1 MIRIVGNVMDLTE
14 GQRGAYE
21 EILKW
26 SRLGNE
32 QVYRLAGYAGT
43 GKSYLT
49 RYVLESLK
57 YRTDEVALCTFTGK
71 ASLVLMKYN
80 EGYGNVGTIHRLIYN
95 TKDDGSGDVKFE
107 LKRELA
113 GVRFILLDEG
123 GMVSEE
129 LWSDLRSF
137 GIPILVVGDHGQL
150 GAIGKSADLMRD
162 PDYVLTEI
170 MRQAM
175 DDPITVLSMMIRE
188 GRRVELGRMGS
199 NVMVLSKTDRL
210 VTDELYVRADQVLC
224 GFNRTRVGLNA
235 SIRRSLGFSGV
246 GPEMGDKI
254 IFTENDWGKEIDGFN
269 IVNGMI
275 GYVVSEPER
284 YFDHG
289 KGFYVY
295 KMDIRPDFLDGV
307 LRGIVVPEA
316 DFLGE
321 ELKLWGW
328 RARGLNRMTFGYAIT
343 VHKAQGSEFDNVLV
357 FNEPF
362 GEESWRHPYTA
373 VTRAKKG
380 LIYLV

>member
-1 MIRIVGNVMDLTE
+1 MDLTV
-14 GQRGAYE
+14 GQRGAYD

-26 SRLGNE
+26 SGLGNE

-43 GKSYLT
+43 GKSFLT

-71 ASLVLMKYN
+71 ASLVLMRYN
-80 EGYGNVGTIHRLIYN
+80 ENFSNVGTIHRLIYN
-95 TKDDGSGDVKFE
+95 TEEDESGDLKFR
-107 LKRELA
+107 LKSELA

-129 LWSDLRSF
+129 LWNDLRSF
-137 GIPILVVGDHGQL
+137 GLPILVVGDHGQL
-150 GAIGKSADLMRD
+150 GAIGKSADLMKD

-175 DDPITVLSMMIRE
+175 GDPITVLSMMIRE
-188 GRRVELGRMGS
+188 GRRIELGRMGE
-199 NVMVLSKTDRL
+199 NVMVLSKSDRL
-210 VTDELYVRADQVLC
+210 VTDELLARADQVLC
-224 GFNRTRVGLNA
+224 GFNRTRVGLNE
-235 SIRRSLGFSGV
+235 SIRRVYGYLDR
-246 GPEMGDKI
+246 GPVLGDKI

-269 IVNGMI
+269 VVNGMI

-284 YFDHG
+284 YYDVS
-289 KGFYVY
+289 KGIYVY
-295 KMDIRPDFLDGV
+295 RMDIKPDFLSGV
-307 LRGIVVPEA
+307 LYGVVVPEA

-321 ELKLWGW
+321 ELKLYGH

-343 VHKAQGSEFDNVLV
+343 THKAQGSEFDNVLV
-357 FNEPF
+357 YNEPF
-362 GEESWRHPYTA
+362 GEEPWRHPYTA

>member
-1 MIRIVGNVMDLTE
+1 MKIVGNVMDLTE

-80 EGYGNVGTIHRLIYN
+80 EGYANVGTIHRLIYN
-95 TKDDGSGDVKFE
+95 TKEDGSGDVKFE
-107 LKRELA
+107 LKKVLA

-224 GFNRTRVGLNA
+224 GFNRTRVGLNE
-235 SIRRSLGFSGV
+235 SIRRSLGFSSV

-284 YFDHG
+284 YYDSG
-289 KGFYVY
+289 KGIYVY
-295 KMDIRPDFLDGV
+295 RMDIRPDFLDGV